1 MHLPLNCNFIGV
13 DFNASFF
20 NSNSVENHGKPI
32 EAKAENCDLRRKF
45 LSNGVYRATMWFL
58 SRMSTEMNDQH
69 VLGLER
75 LLFTSTIFPL
85 ANEAFLIGTHML
97 IIQMLKERNNHEF

>member
-1 MHLPLNCNFIGV
+1 MANL
-13 DFNASFF
+13 
-20 NSNSVENHGKPI
+20 EPI
-32 EAKAENCDLRRKF
+32 EVKLENCEF

-97 IIQMLKERNNHEF
+97 IIQMLNREKKYHHE

>member
-1 MHLPLNCNFIGV
+1 
-13 DFNASFF
+13 
-20 NSNSVENHGKPI
+20 
-32 EAKAENCDLRRKF
+32 
-45 LSNGVYRATMWFL
+45 
-58 SRMSTEMNDQH
+58 MNDQH

-97 IIQMLKERNNHEF
+97 IIQMLKERNNHEKDITPVHKLAGKASVQEEKITR